1 MSERF
6 DLDFPYVTTCVECEA
21 SVPDDQLDAA
31 GLCLTCVDYEYVTVL
46 VPRDRRPL
54 IEQIT
59 NPTCALCGTHSHQI
73 GANND

>member
-1 MSERF
+1 MSECLECGDVF
-6 DLDFPYVTTCVECEA
+6 TDDDLD
-21 SVPDDQLDAA
+21 A
-31 GLCLTCVDYEYVTVL
+31 GLCPTCVDYEYVTVL

-59 NPTCALCGTHSHQI
+59 NPMCALCGTHTHQI